1 MRPAGPLAFDGT
13 PNASRAFGGG
23 AVGGIGLG
31 MAFAGKALTGDDGGG
46 AGGGTGKR
54 RYQSEAR
61 LAGGT
66 LGLGSGVLLP
76 VLLTSIRGGGGFG
89 GD

>member
-1 MRPAGPLAFDGT
+1 MRPAGPLAFDT
-13 PNASRAFGGG
+13 SRAFGGG
-23 AVGGIGLG
+23 SVGGLGLG
-31 MAFAGKALTGDDGGG
+31 MAFAGKALTGEYGGG
-46 AGGGTGKR
+46 GGGGIGKT

-76 VLLTSIRGGGGFG
+76 VLLTSIRGGGFG